1 MKKKKI
7 ISVTIGIIIFCLG
20 CLCGVFYFTREAKAS
35 DPEGEVSGGE
45 PNASVTYDEHWRA
58 VTAYVATENGY
69 SEIDPST
76 KVDSDISGKIDSVS
90 IATPGGPVNVPYVS
104 LEPDMVITKWK
115 VHGHIHF
122 E

>member
-1 MKKKKI
+1 M
-7 ISVTIGIIIFCLG
+7 VFIIFCLG
-20 CLCGVFYFTREAKAS
+20 CLCGVFYFMREAGAS
-35 DPEGEVSGGE
+35 DPEGEISGGE
-45 PNASVTYDEHWRA
+45 RNASVTWDEHWQA

-76 KVDSDISGKIDSVS
+76 HDDSGVCGKINYAPIVTSE
-90 IATPGGPVNVPYVS
+90 GNVNVPYVS